1 MSAKKNKKVP
11 QFSSVISEFC
21 NMLTDAKSNYDWNKD
36 EVNRLDRLT
45 QDYLHILELEGLSY
59 SERAK
64 VATQLKNTRQLRR
77 ESKDTAEILEPLV
90 MFLDSDKGKN
100 MLNLLRETLGK
111 TRKVEERMEN
121 RTYRYKVLEEL
132 EVNSG

>member
-1 MSAKKNKKVP
+1 MKTVKAPRFSACIDD
-11 QFSSVISEFC
+11 FCRVITNAQGDYE
-21 NMLTDAKSNYDWNKD
+21 WNRN

-45 QDYLHILELEGLSY
+45 QDYLHKLELNNLGY

-64 VATQLKNTRQLRR
+64 VATRLAQCRQLRR
-77 ESKDTAEILEPLV
+77 ASKDTTEILEPLIT
-90 MFLDSDKGKN
+90 FLDSDKGKQ

-121 RTYRYKVLEEL
+121 RTYRYKVLEQEL
-132 EVNSG
+132 ESDSG